1 MDSEL
6 KSKEKIEMS
15 STKSFGLVFSIF
27 FLILS
32 LINILEYEIN
42 FLFLS
47 ISILLFLITMLIPGL
62 FFYPNIIWFKF
73 GILLSKIISPV
84 IMFLIYIIT
93 FLPIGL
99 LLKMANKDLLKTKI
113 NKNNKSYWIK
123 RNNDIQDLRNQF

>member
-1 MDSEL
+1 
-6 KSKEKIEMS
+6 
-15 STKSFGLVFSIF
+15 
-27 FLILS
+27 
-32 LINILEYEIN
+32 
-42 FLFLS
+42 
-47 ISILLFLITMLIPGL
+47 MLIPGL